1 MTMAK
6 YSVVYRTKGSNNVG
20 NCTYIVDAYSEYE
33 AIKLWEKT
41 ISGKSGRCEVVE
53 VYRTGSR

>member
-1 MTMAK
+1 MAK
-6 YSVVYRTKGSNNVG
+6 YNVVFKSRNGSSR
-20 NCTYIVDAYSEYE
+20 CTYVVDAYSEYE

-41 ISGKSGRCEVVE
+41 ISGSNGKNEVIE